1 MSNSIARFSQSIAQL
16 LPPELQPGEFWL
28 LLRSNRHSLILS
40 QQRSNMIVN
49 RVRLFAF
56 LFAVLTPLWSLID
69 FFVFDFPL
77 WTYLAG
83 IRIAASAAFFG
94 LFFLY
99 RTPTSMLDA
108 YRAMAVLFTI
118 PTLFYV
124 ASHNLISEYTLSGTS
139 AALAAGYAFLPFVLM
154 AGLALFPLTLKE
166 NVLIAGLIIAAQLL
180 VGYVRWT
187 TLNWPSFAGGLWLLI
202 LISGVVALASLSQLA
217 FMIALVRQAMHDPL
231 TGILARRSGDALI
244 DTLWHQSVKQHKP
257 LCIVFFDLDH
267 FKTINDQYGHE
278 AGDKTLKDFSAMI
291 QANKR
296 AQDIFI
302 RWGGEEFLLLLPDTS
317 LEQARQQLQQLQNH
331 GFGLR
336 PDGQP
341 LTASMGLAERTSD
354 LAQNK
359 QSLLELADYRMYEA
373 KNTGRNRVIG

>member
-1 MSNSIARFSQSIAQL
+1 MPSLIARFAKSVAQL
-16 LPPELQPGEFWL
+16 LPPELQAGEFWL
-28 LLRSNRHSLILS
+28 LLKSSQHSLILN

-69 FFVFDFPL
+69 FFVFEAPL
-77 WTYLAG
+77 SVYLAL
-83 IRIAASAAFFG
+83 IRVVASAAFFG

-99 RTPTSMLDA
+99 RVPTRMLDA
-108 YRAMAVLFTI
+108 YRAMAILFTI
-118 PTLFYV
+118 PTLFYI

-166 NVLIAGLIIAAQLL
+166 NILISGLIICAQLM
-180 VGYVRWT
+180 VGYLRWT

-231 TGILARRSGDALI
+231 TGVLARRSGNQLLSM
-244 DTLWHQSVKQHKP
+244 LWQQAVKQQQP
-257 LCIVFFDLDH
+257 LSVVFFDLDH
-267 FKTINDQYGHE
+267 FKAINDKHGHE
-278 AGDKTLKDFSAMI
+278 AGDQILCDFSATI
-291 QANKR
+291 QTSKR
-296 AQDIFI
+296 EQDVFI
-302 RWGGEEFLLLLPDTS
+302 RWGGEEFLLLMPNTELTG
-317 LEQARQQLQQLQNH
+317 AREFLRQLQQQ
-331 GFGLR
+331 GFGQR

-341 LTASMGLAERTSD
+341 LTASMGIAERSAD
-354 LAQNK
+354 LLQDQQA
-359 QSLLELADYRMYEA
+359 LLELADYRMYEA
-373 KNTGRNRVIG
+373 KNSGRNRFIG